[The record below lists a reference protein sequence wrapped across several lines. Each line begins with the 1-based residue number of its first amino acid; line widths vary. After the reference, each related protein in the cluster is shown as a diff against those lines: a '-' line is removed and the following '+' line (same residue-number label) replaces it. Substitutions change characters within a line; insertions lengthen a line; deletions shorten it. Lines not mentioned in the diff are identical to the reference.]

1 MIFRKCPFLNFY
13 KRIRKINSLPKLAA
27 FKSLFAN
34 NFTLRR
40 KDYFFYSAGILKAS
54 IINKNI
60 LFWDFFYYFFFLLF
74 SLLYGI
80 ISFIKA
86 QCIPTGFFLSALLWP
101 KRFI

>member
-1 MIFRKCPFLNFY
+1 MIFCKCSFLNFY
-13 KRIRKINSLPKLAA
+13 KSSGKINSFSKLTA
-27 FKSLFAN
+27 FKSLFSN
-34 NFTLRR
+34 YFTLRR

-60 LFWDFFYYFFFLLF
+60 LFWDFFYYFFLLLF

-86 QCIPTGFFLSALLWP
+86 QCILTGFFWV
-101 KRFI
+101 